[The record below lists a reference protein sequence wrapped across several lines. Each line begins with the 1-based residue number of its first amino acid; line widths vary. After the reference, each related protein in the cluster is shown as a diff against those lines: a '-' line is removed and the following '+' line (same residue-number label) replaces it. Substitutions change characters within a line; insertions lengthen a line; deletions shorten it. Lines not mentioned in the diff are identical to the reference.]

1 MSKDDNQ
8 KEVGYLKDDIK
19 EIIIET
25 DDKNSKVVAVISD
38 VLSPS
43 KGYRVRVKF
52 KDTDINNKLK
62 TLEAKVNLLESM
74 VSLLEFKVSKSIL

>member
-1 MSKDDNQ
+1 MEDKINN

-25 DDKNSKVVAVISD
+25 DNQDSKVAAVISD

-52 KDTDINNKLK
+52 KYD
-62 TLEAKVNLLESM
+62 
-74 VSLLEFKVSKSIL
+74 

>member
-1 MSKDDNQ
+1 MKKDIDN
-8 KEVGYLKDDIK
+8 KEIGYLKDDIK
-19 EIIIET
+19 EIIVET

-52 KDTDINNKLK
+52 KYD
-62 TLEAKVNLLESM
+62 
-74 VSLLEFKVSKSIL
+74 

>member
-1 MSKDDNQ
+1 MEDKINN

-25 DDKNSKVVAVISD
+25 DNKDSKVVAVISD

-52 KDTDINNKLK
+52 KDDDFDNRLK
-62 TLEAKVNLLESM
+62 TLESKVNLLES
-74 VSLLEFKVSKSIL
+74 KVNKSTL

>member
-1 MSKDDNQ
+1 MIEEKKGEWMEREIDN

-25 DDKNSKVVAVISD
+25 DDKDSKVIAVISD

-52 KDTDINNKLK
+52 KYD
-62 TLEAKVNLLESM
+62 
-74 VSLLEFKVSKSIL
+74 

>member
-1 MSKDDNQ
+1 MEISFGGVKNMEKKKGGGMEKDIDN

-19 EIIIET
+19 EIIVET
-25 DDKNSKVVAVISD
+25 DDKNPKVVAVIND

-52 KDTDINNKLK
+52 KYD
-62 TLEAKVNLLESM
+62 
-74 VSLLEFKVSKSIL
+74 

>member
-1 MSKDDNQ
+1 MEEKKGWGMKKDIDN

-19 EIIIET
+19 EIIVET

-52 KDTDINNKLK
+52 KYD
-62 TLEAKVNLLESM
+62 
-74 VSLLEFKVSKSIL
+74 